1 MKIGYARVSTTDQK
15 LRSQIDALTK
25 EGCKQVFEEKM
36 SGAKKERRELD
47 RCLELLREGD
57 TLVVTKLDRL
67 GRTVKQLV
75 ELIETFKTR
84 GIHFKCLD
92 DPIDTTS
99 STGTFFFHVMGAFAE
114 LEKNLIRE
122 RTSVGLSAAR
132 KRGRTGGRPE
142 TISRV
147 SRKGGETAS
156 RSELIGFFEHLE
168 RELDTCGF
176 LFPVEKRSR
185 MVRNLRN
192 IYTRAGLTDQE
203 VKTLRGVVTGL
214 SSRRNAIK

>member
-1 MKIGYARVSTTDQK
+1 MKIGYARVSTMDQK
-15 LRSQIDALTK
+15 LEAQIDALTK
-25 EGCKQVFEEKM
+25 EGCKQIFEEKM
-36 SGAKKERRELD
+36 SGAKKERPELE

-67 GRTVKQLV
+67 GRTVRQLV

-114 LEKNLIRE
+114 LEKNMIRE

-142 TISRV
+142 TISRDKKEEAYRMYCENKKTV
-147 SRKGGETAS
+147 ADISSLLG
-156 RSELIGFFEHLE
+156 L
-168 RELDTCGF
+168 
-176 LFPVEKRSR
+176 SR
-185 MVRNLRN
+185 MS
-192 IYTRAGLTDQE
+192 IYRYINKRQE
-203 VKTLRGVVTGL
+203 VA
-214 SSRRNAIK
+214 NAS

>member
-15 LRSQIDALTK
+15 LEAQRDALTR
-25 EGCKQVFEEKM
+25 EGCKQIFEEKM
-36 SGAKKERRELD
+36 SGAKKERPELE
-47 RCLELLREGD
+47 RCLEQLREGD

-75 ELIETFKTR
+75 ELIDQFKKR

-132 KRGRTGGRPE
+132 ARGRTGGRPE
-142 TISRV
+142 TISRDKKEEAYRMYCENNKTV
-147 SRKGGETAS
+147 AEIA
-156 RSELIGFFEHLE
+156 ELLGL
-168 RELDTCGF
+168 
-176 LFPVEKRSR
+176 SR
-185 MVRNLRN
+185 MS
-192 IYTRAGLTDQE
+192 IYRHIQKRQGVAHAG
-203 VKTLRGVVTGL
+203 
-214 SSRRNAIK
+214 